1 MKILFKRMLNVV
13 QKLRVQGLIETHNLC
28 GKLHYKQNNIIVYDD
43 YYVHNLYALWKWPT
57 PERRIEM
64 IFLITNTFDEPVKAS
79 ALGTPKWSMTWSIN
93 GVQVVVSEINL
104 GVSVIYKN
112 QTLN

>member
-1 MKILFKRMLNVV
+1 VKTLFKRMLNVV
-13 QKLRVQGLIETHNLC
+13 QKLRVQGLTETHNF
-28 GKLHYKQNNIIVYDD
+28 GKLHYKQGNVIVYDD
-43 YYVHNLYALWKWPT
+43 HYAHNLYALWKWPT

-64 IFLITNTFDEPVKAS
+64 ISLITNTFDEPVKAS
-79 ALGTPKWSMTWSIN
+79 ALGTSKWSMTWNIN

-104 GVSVIYKN
+104 GVNVIYKN